1 MRIDN
6 LGAYMAGREYEQK
19 SRPEVRE
26 MKRPEIEKHPVTTS
40 QRAVRFQKHQDA
52 GRWMIQV
59 VDLGNDKVIREI
71 PDQKRLDM
79 AAAMKHLVGSMQDV
93 KC

>member
-1 MRIDN
+1 MRVDN
-6 LGAYMAGREYEQK
+6 LAAFQAGREYDKKE
-19 SRPEVRE
+19 RPEVRQV
-26 MKRPEIEKHPVTTS
+26 KQPEAEPVSTS
-40 QRAVRFQKHQDA
+40 QRAVRFQKHQNA

-59 VDLGNDKVIREI
+59 VDLGSNEVIREI

-79 AAAMKHLVGSMQDV
+79 AAAMKNLVGSLQDV

>member
-6 LGAYMAGREYEQK
+6 LAAFQAGREYDQK
-19 SRPEVRE
+19 VRPEVRQV
-26 MKRPEIEKHPVTTS
+26 KQPETEPVSTS

-59 VDLGNDKVIREI
+59 VDLGSDTVIREI

-79 AAAMKHLVGSMQDV
+79 AAAMKNLVGSMQDV